1 MPALPAMSLTTRQ
14 HLRGRE
20 REGAPSHTVRS
31 TWSVEVHIR
40 IGHDWLNAA
49 INELACQHRA
59 RSKAESQSNGSR
71 SSKHQQLRLERPLI
85 IGCIHD

>member
-1 MPALPAMSLTTRQ
+1 MDRPFAVPRKGRRHPSVSLT
-14 HLRGRE
+14 
-20 REGAPSHTVRS
+20 
-31 TWSVEVHIR
+31 R

-49 INELACQHRA
+49 INELARQRRT
-59 RSKAESQSNGSR
+59 RSKAKSQSNGSR